1 MKLAVMGYSGAGKST
16 LARELGRRYGCPVL
30 HLDQVNFLPGWAER
44 DRDEARALVED
55 FLDRHD
61 SWVIDGSYPS
71 LCQQRRLEEADWVL
85 FLDYDRWTCL
95 FHVLKRQVRYRGA
108 VRPDMAEG
116 CPERM
121 DGEFLRWL
129 LWEGRT
135 ARRRR
140 QHRDALA
147 PYGEKTVIVKN
158 RRQLDRCLEEL
169 PC

>member
-1 MKLAVMGYSGAGKST
+1 MDEYGLTQEEVAQRVGKSRPAVANA
-16 LARELGRRYGCPVL
+16 LRLMA
-30 HLDQVNFLPGWAER
+30 LPDAV
-44 DRDEARALVED
+44 RALVEE

-71 LCQQRRLEEADWVL
+71 LCQQRRLEEADRVL
-85 FLDYDRWTCL
+85 FLDYNRWTCL

-116 CPERM
+116 CPERI